1 VGVGHKRWKLEI
13 NSESRSERLKVKNKS
28 GKLAVETGERLRVGR
43 KKPKVD
49 RKTRKVDSEIEK
61 VGNKILA
68 LPKKVAEWDE
78 ISLFLTCSMVQ
89 TPKNRLRYIPFQPF
103 RQISPSP
110 LPIKSP

>member
-1 VGVGHKRWKLEI
+1 M
-13 NSESRSERLKVKNKS
+13 
-28 GKLAVETGERLRVGR
+28 AVETGEKVRVGR

-49 RKTRKVDSEIEK
+49 RKTRKVDSKIEK

-89 TPKNRLRYIPFQPF
+89 TPKNRLRYIPFRPF
-103 RQISPSP
+103 RQISPPP